1 MKRTRVKVCGITSI
15 EDANF
20 AADIGVDAIGLV
32 FYSKSPRYVDPL
44 TASKIAVAVGPFVAV
59 VALFVN
65 ESADQVKR
73 IINLVHPDVIQFH
86 GDEDEA
92 YCNQFSRPYI
102 KALRMHDNIDIN
114 KSVSSYPSALGFLF
128 DSWSKDKYGGTGDIF
143 DWGRLIELKGQQII
157 LAGGLNP
164 DNIKDA
170 ISTIKP
176 YALDVSGGVE
186 ISPGVKSNELMQL
199 FVDRCTMN

>member
-1 MKRTRVKVCGITSI
+1 
-15 EDANF
+15 
-20 AADIGVDAIGLV
+20 
-32 FYSKSPRYVDPL
+32 
-44 TASKIAVAVGPFVAV
+44 
-59 VALFVN
+59 
-65 ESADQVKR
+65 
-73 IINLVHPDVIQFH
+73 
-86 GDEDEA
+86 
-92 YCNQFSRPYI
+92 
-102 KALRMHDNIDIN
+102 MHDNIDIN

-143 DWGRLIELKGQQII
+143 DWGRLIKLKGQQII

-199 FVDRCTMN
+199 FVDRCSMD

>member
-15 EDANF
+15 EDATL

-44 TASKIAVAVGPFVAV
+44 IASKIAVAVGPFVSV

-65 ESADQVKR
+65 EPADQVKK
-73 IINLVHPDVIQFH
+73 IINLVQPDVLQFH

-92 YCNQFSRPYI
+92 YCIQFSRPYI
-102 KALRMHDNIDIN
+102 KALRMQDDIDIN
-114 KSVSSYPSALGFLF
+114 KSISDYPSALGFLF
-128 DSWSKDKYGGTGDIF
+128 DTWSKDKYGGTGKVF
-143 DWGRLIELKGQQII
+143 DWARLSELNGQQVI

-164 DNIKDA
+164 ENIDDA
-170 ISTIKP
+170 IETVNP

-186 ISPGVKSNELMQL
+186 ISPGVKSSKLMQI
-199 FVDRCTMN
+199 FVDKCSVC

>member
-15 EDANF
+15 EDATL

-44 TASKIAVAVGPFVAV
+44 IASKIAVAVGPFVSV

-65 ESADQVKR
+65 EPADQVKK
-73 IINLVHPDVIQFH
+73 IINLVQPDVLQFH

-92 YCNQFSRPYI
+92 YCIQFSRPYI
-102 KALRMHDNIDIN
+102 KALRMQDDIDIN
-114 KSVSSYPSALGFLF
+114 KSISDYPSALGFLF
-128 DSWSKDKYGGTGDIF
+128 DTWSKDKYGGTGKIF
-143 DWGRLIELKGQQII
+143 DWARLSELNGQQVI

-164 DNIKDA
+164 ENIDDA
-170 ISTIKP
+170 IKKAP
-176 YALDVSGGVE
+176 END
-186 ISPGVKSNELMQL
+186 K
-199 FVDRCTMN
+199 